1 MPITKAE
8 LSRVAVPRSGWPSWA
23 TDAPYVAAAFPGAVR
38 SARPEDGANC
48 QVYAYAVLALFGR
61 MVPPHRSSE
70 LWDDPSFAHVE
81 PAEARDLDLV
91 LFSTNGA
98 AWGAHVAVAFG
109 PSLLHLCAEEGR
121 PALWM
126 WEDFAARSRYAAVVG
141 VVRVP
146 VVRMR

>member
-23 TDAPYVAAAFPGAVR
+23 RDAPYATAVFPDAVR

-70 LWDDPSFAHVE
+70 LWDDRSFAHVE
-81 PAEARDLDLV
+81 PDEARDLDLV